1 MAKEQ
6 RWEGESPRRRY
17 LDDIELREVSVLDKT
32 PAYIATSIETRE
44 DDDVLVEY
52 REDMPVDSPDYQVE
66 ETTVID
72 TQRKT
77 RDPDSESLMR
87 RVTTTVEFYKMKR
100 RGTNA

>member
-1 MAKEQ
+1 
-6 RWEGESPRRRY
+6 
-17 LDDIELREVSVLDKT
+17 
-32 PAYIATSIETRE
+32 
-44 DDDVLVEY
+44 
-52 REDMPVDSPDYQVE
+52 MPVDSPDYQVE